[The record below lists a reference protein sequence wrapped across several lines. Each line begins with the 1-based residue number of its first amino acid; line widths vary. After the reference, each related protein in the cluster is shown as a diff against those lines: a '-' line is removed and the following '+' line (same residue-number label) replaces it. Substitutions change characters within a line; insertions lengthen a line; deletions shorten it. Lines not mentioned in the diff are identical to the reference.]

1 MTAFDRDDLG
11 RNGLP
16 EQWYPR
22 FLGGNTPIWIAAIAV
37 VGAVLIGVFAY
48 ESDDSGTF
56 RPVYTHDVSPVP
68 APTVIPAPEPPPVH
82 P

>member
-1 MTAFDRDDLG
+1 MTAFDRDDL
-11 RNGLP
+11 RNNPWSERG
-16 EQWYPR
+16 YPA
-22 FLGGNTPIWIAAIAV
+22 FLEGNVPIWIAAIAV

-48 ESDDSGTF
+48 ERDDTF
-56 RPVYTHDVSPVP
+56 RPVYTHEVSPVT